1 MEAGDLVAD
10 KRQRRGSGFFISR
23 FAWTDGHKLWTA
35 RGRDTRGRGREVQSL
50 RRSLPDLAGRVL
62 VDVVDAAREGLTDPT
77 GNRRCWKAEAA
88 AAAGPPCAQR
98 ALYLYII
105 VVLYYDGRW

>member
-1 MEAGDLVAD
+1 MD
-10 KRQRRGSGFFISR
+10 R
-23 FAWTDGHKLWTA
+23 
-35 RGRDTRGRGREVQSL
+35 TRERHTGRGREVQSL

-77 GNRRCWKAEAA
+77 GNRRCWKAAVAVAVAVA

-98 ALYLYII
+98 ALHLYII
-105 VVLYYDGRW
+105 VVLYYDGRWWMAM